1 MNSISSSLQ
10 TTSIN
15 NTSRVPLA
23 SSQLPE
29 QESAPAV
36 ISDQIELSQADS
48 VIEQTDS
55 NVVSSAE
62 TEATVSENA
71 EEAAS
76 SAPSQADGNGK
87 GKKVSPKKLV
97 KKGMSLYKEA
107 RHSPLTFV
115 KDHAKKGIPTVIILG
130 VGAAAFCGEA
140 LDDEQVDD
148 IKDLAEDAVNKGGGI
163 KKNVEFFS
171 KLADFSGVSA
181 EVCCGAGGT
190 ILAGQGLYKVGQGAR
205 NTIKGIKKKD
215 SHATLSGLR
224 TSLAGT
230 RKALNGA
237 VVATLTLD
245 GKAGTAAKFIKR
257 TVLPPLRKVAAA
269 LNIGVGIKSIQKGI
283 KNKSRTKIINGALD
297 LAYGGAVVASIA
309 IGGPVAAAACTGLL
323 AVKSGWAWTKK
334 VSRCVRRDQ
343 EIQAKRQAQKAEQA
357 KKAPQN
363 GGAAESG
370 EVPTNHSAR
379 PAEQVQQ
386 LSKANKAKKAVVKFV
401 ANITADEKI
410 PRNII

>member
-10 TTSIN
+10 TNIN

-36 ISDQIELSQADS
+36 ISDQIELSQVDSSTESADLSAASS
-48 VIEQTDS
+48 VEAETT
-55 NVVSSAE
+55 SSA
-62 TEATVSENA
+62 TD

-76 SAPSQADGNGK
+76 PAPAPTSDN

-181 EVCCGAGGT
+181 EVCCGAGGA

-205 NTIKGIKKKD
+205 NTVRGIKKKD

-224 TSLAGT
+224 TSLAGV

-237 VVATLTLD
+237 VVGTLTLD
-245 GKAGTAAKFIKR
+245 GKAGTAAKFIKK
-257 TVLPPLRKVAAA
+257 TVLPPLRKAAAA

-309 IGGPVAAAACTGLL
+309 VGGPVAAAACTGLL

-343 EIQAKRQAQKAEQA
+343 EIQAKRQAQKAEQT

-363 GGAAESG
+363 GSAGESG
-370 EVPTNHSAR
+370 EVPTNRSSM
-379 PAEQVQQ
+379 PTEQVQR
-386 LSKANKAKKAVVKFV
+386 LSKANKAKKAVIKFV

-410 PRNII
+410 PKNII